1 MDLGGLE
8 RGLPVIDSKIKLQYN
23 IVTDIYA

>member
-8 RGLPVIDSKIKLQYN
+8 RGLWGIDSKIKLQYN

>member
-8 RGLPVIDSKIKLQYN
+8 RGLLGIDSKIKLQYN
-23 IVTDIYA
+23 IAADIYD

>member
-8 RGLPVIDSKIKLQYN
+8 RGLPVIDSKIKLHYN

>member
-23 IVTDIYA
+23 IAADIYD